1 MALAA
6 ILVRVYGLDY
16 HPPQGAHSDKHHPLS
31 VSINLSWRRAARYT
45 SEAAKLMLDWLGG
58 AEKAAA
64 LENAIAA
71 VIADGSVRTYDM
83 GGSNT
88 TTEVAEAVAGRLG

>member
-1 MALAA
+1 MAMLLAA
-6 ILVRVYGLDY
+6 KV
-16 HPPQGAHSDKHHPLS
+16 
-31 VSINLSWRRAARYT
+31 
-45 SEAAKLMLDWLGG
+45 MLDWLGE

-71 VIADGSVRTYDM
+71 VIADGRVRTYDM

-88 TTEVAEAVAGRLG
+88 ATEVAEAVAGRLT